1 MSNRNWT
8 CKITALLCLCLCAVL
23 CAGPGE
29 TASNHDAQEGK
40 ALTQEEFSK
49 LLMGARR
56 EGRIPGIVGV
66 IVTSDGVEL
75 KAAEGVRKL
84 DTKDLVTLS
93 DRFHIGS
100 NTKAMTGLLAGILVD
115 KGTIHWDTKVT
126 EVFPEWET
134 EVREDYLSVTLRDVL
149 SHRAGILPFKHGT
162 DFEQVPASVYEG
174 SATEIRRAFTAWL
187 LKQSPVEVPA
197 QGHTYSNAGY
207 SVASAMLEKAS
218 GRSWERMIEEDL
230 FEPLGIAGGSGWPA
244 AGDES
249 QPWGHWMQNGRLVP
263 HDPNG
268 SYQLHEVIAPAG
280 DIHMSVLDYAKFLRM
295 ILKGLK
301 GEDTLVKSETLHFLL
316 YGSRGFPSY
325 SMGWGSARRDGLTI
339 SSHDGSAGTFYCHAV
354 IVKEQDLAVA
364 LMANSAIE
372 ATVQCLHKLS
382 RHIVERHKK

>member
-1 MSNRNWT
+1 MSKRNWT
-8 CKITALLCLCLCAVL
+8 CKITALLCLFFYAVL
-23 CAGPGE
+23 CVGPGE
-29 TASNHDAQEGK
+29 TASNHDAQEGN
-40 ALTQEEFSK
+40 ALTQEGFSK
-49 LLMGARR
+49 LLIGARR

-66 IVTSDGVEL
+66 IVTSDGVAL
-75 KAAEGVRKL
+75 KAADGVRKL

-115 KGTIHWDTKVT
+115 KATIRWDTKVS

-134 EVREDYLSVTLRDVL
+134 EMRKDYLSVTLRDVL
-149 SHRAGILPFKHGT
+149 AHRAGILPFKHGT

-187 LKQSPVEVPA
+187 LKQPSVEVPA

-207 SVASAMLEKAS
+207 SVASALLEKAS
-218 GRSWERMIEEDL
+218 GRSWERMIEGDL
-230 FEPLGIAGGSGWPA
+230 FEPLGIAGGPGWPA
-244 AGDES
+244 AAAEN
-249 QPWGHWMQNGRLVP
+249 QPWGHWIQNGRLVP

-280 DIHMSVLDYAKFLRM
+280 DIHMSVLDYAKFLQM

-301 GEDTLVKSETLHFLL
+301 GEDTLVKSETLQFLL
-316 YGSRGFPSY
+316 YASRGFPSY
-325 SMGWGSARRDGLTI
+325 SMGWGSVRRDGLTI

-354 IVKEQDLAVA
+354 IVKEHDLAIA
-364 LMANSAIE
+364 LMANSAVE
-372 ATVQCLHKLS
+372 ATAQSLHKLS
-382 RHIVERHKK
+382 RHIVERYRK